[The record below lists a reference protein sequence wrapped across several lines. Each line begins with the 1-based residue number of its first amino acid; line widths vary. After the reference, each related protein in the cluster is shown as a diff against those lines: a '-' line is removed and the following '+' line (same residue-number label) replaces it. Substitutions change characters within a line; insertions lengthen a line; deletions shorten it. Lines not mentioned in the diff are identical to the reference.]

1 MQWPVYSGW
10 PSRLITSVP
19 TTDLTLLLL
28 AGVAEGDLLIEEV
41 LGEGDLLL
49 GGVHGEGD
57 LLLAGVLAGV
67 LLLGLGGELLPEPE
81 LGLLLLEEMD
91 LDLFLTLLAGLRS
104 AEASVAPAAVVVLL
118 EDGVGSSASFLLLG
132 GIHPFGER
140 SSSTCSAK
148 RTS

>member
-1 MQWPVYSGW
+1 MLHISK
-10 PSRLITSVP
+10 LIFNMGPGAASTVTK
-19 TTDLTLLLL
+19 TTRKKLSNAKWALLLCF
-28 AGVAEGDLLIEEV
+28 
-41 LGEGDLLL
+41 L
-49 GGVHGEGD
+49 GGV
-57 LLLAGVLAGV
+57 LSGV